1 MYEYGLGVP
10 MDLHLA
16 KRFYD
21 EALSSDTQVRQ
32 PSARH
37 GRCEV
42 EGVGWAREVAGYSQL
57 KRGRPFA

>member
-42 EGVGWAREVAGYSQL
+42 EGVGWAREV
-57 KRGRPFA
+57 